1 MKNRRSVILLLS
13 LLTVLA
19 LVLSACGG
27 TTAETVEPTAE
38 AVVEQPTEAVVE
50 EVAPTEEPAPEPTE
64 APAEEPTVAP
74 TEAPAEETADQP
86 FAGEDLVIGL
96 MTDKSG
102 SLAIYGPSQ
111 TNGFYLGLEYA
122 TGGTMEVAGR
132 PIVVVEKDNS
142 SDPDTGVQQARE
154 LIEAEG
160 ADILVGNISSVPDH
174 QTAGRFADGQG
185 HGGRPRE

>member
-1 MKNRRSVILLLS
+1 MKNRRSVLLLLS

-38 AVVEQPTEAVVE
+38 VVVEEPTEAVVE

-64 APAEEPTVAP
+64 APTEEPAEAP
-74 TEAPAEETADQP
+74 TEAPAEEAAELP

-102 SLAIYGPSQ
+102 ALAIYGPSQ

-122 TGGTMEVAGR
+122 TGGTMEVA
-132 PIVVVEKDNS
+132 
-142 SDPDTGVQQARE
+142 
-154 LIEAEG
+154 
-160 ADILVGNISSVPDH
+160 
-174 QTAGRFADGQG
+174 
-185 HGGRPRE
+185 